1 MAINAI
7 NTISE
12 KVHDNAL
19 QQELSKQKLWYSV
32 IQNKATDRLQNERAE
47 EYHASAMQD
56 LMLKGGIQM
65 NTFTNCSTSKIA
77 ELMIQG
83 SNRGITSMWKSMNH
97 HQNSGNLSM
106 EVAKELVDFE
116 QKSIARLKKIF
127 IKGVTMTR
135 LNKYLAECGLCS
147 RREADKLI
155 DQGRVYVN
163 GQRAVSGMKVCD
175 RDIVEVNH
183 QRLQSAAASKVVLA
197 YNKPVGI
204 TCTEKDRYA
213 EKTIVEAVNYPVRLT
228 YAGRLDKA
236 SDGLIILTNDGELI
250 QRMMK
255 GANGHEKEYLVKVD
269 RELTEEFLTKMAQGV
284 YLRELD
290 ATTRPCTLKRIGK
303 YTFQITLTQG
313 LNRQIRRMCG
323 CFGYNVKSLTRIR
336 VMNIE
341 LNGLKSGEYRE
352 IKGQERETLYRLCGI
367 SDSQ

>member
-1 MAINAI
+1 
-7 NTISE
+7 
-12 KVHDNAL
+12 
-19 QQELSKQKLWYSV
+19 
-32 IQNKATDRLQNERAE
+32 
-47 EYHASAMQD
+47 
-56 LMLKGGIQM
+56 
-65 NTFTNCSTSKIA
+65 
-77 ELMIQG
+77 
-83 SNRGITSMWKSMNH
+83 
-97 HQNSGNLSM
+97 
-106 EVAKELVDFE
+106 
-116 QKSIARLKKIF
+116 
-127 IKGVTMTR
+127 MTR
-135 LNKYLAECGLCS
+135 LNKYLAACGLCS

-155 DQGRVYVN
+155 DQGRVNVN
-163 GQRAVSGMKVCD
+163 GQKAVSGMKVCD
-175 RDIVEVNH
+175 TDVVEVNH
-183 QRLQSAAASKVVLA
+183 KRIKQAAAKVVLA

>member
-1 MAINAI
+1 
-7 NTISE
+7 
-12 KVHDNAL
+12 
-19 QQELSKQKLWYSV
+19 
-32 IQNKATDRLQNERAE
+32 
-47 EYHASAMQD
+47 
-56 LMLKGGIQM
+56 
-65 NTFTNCSTSKIA
+65 
-77 ELMIQG
+77 
-83 SNRGITSMWKSMNH
+83 
-97 HQNSGNLSM
+97 
-106 EVAKELVDFE
+106 
-116 QKSIARLKKIF
+116 
-127 IKGVTMTR
+127 MTR

-155 DQGRVYVN
+155 DQGRVNVN
-163 GQRAVSGMKVCD
+163 GQKAVSGMKVWD
-175 RDIVEVNH
+175 TDVVEVNH
-183 QRLQSAAASKVVLA
+183 KRIKQAAAKVVLA

-204 TCTEKDRYA
+204 TCTEKDRHA
-213 EKTIVEAVNYPVRLT
+213 DKTIVEAVNYPVRLT

>member
-1 MAINAI
+1 
-7 NTISE
+7 
-12 KVHDNAL
+12 
-19 QQELSKQKLWYSV
+19 
-32 IQNKATDRLQNERAE
+32 
-47 EYHASAMQD
+47 
-56 LMLKGGIQM
+56 
-65 NTFTNCSTSKIA
+65 
-77 ELMIQG
+77 
-83 SNRGITSMWKSMNH
+83 
-97 HQNSGNLSM
+97 
-106 EVAKELVDFE
+106 
-116 QKSIARLKKIF
+116 
-127 IKGVTMTR
+127 
-135 LNKYLAECGLCS
+135 
-147 RREADKLI
+147 
-155 DQGRVYVN
+155 
-163 GQRAVSGMKVCD
+163 MKVCD

-183 QRLQSAAASKVVLA
+183 QRLRSAAASKVVLA

>member
-1 MAINAI
+1 
-7 NTISE
+7 
-12 KVHDNAL
+12 
-19 QQELSKQKLWYSV
+19 
-32 IQNKATDRLQNERAE
+32 
-47 EYHASAMQD
+47 
-56 LMLKGGIQM
+56 
-65 NTFTNCSTSKIA
+65 
-77 ELMIQG
+77 
-83 SNRGITSMWKSMNH
+83 
-97 HQNSGNLSM
+97 
-106 EVAKELVDFE
+106 
-116 QKSIARLKKIF
+116 
-127 IKGVTMTR
+127 MTR

-183 QRLQSAAASKVVLA
+183 QRLQSVAASKVVLA

>member
-1 MAINAI
+1 
-7 NTISE
+7 
-12 KVHDNAL
+12 
-19 QQELSKQKLWYSV
+19 
-32 IQNKATDRLQNERAE
+32 
-47 EYHASAMQD
+47 
-56 LMLKGGIQM
+56 
-65 NTFTNCSTSKIA
+65 
-77 ELMIQG
+77 
-83 SNRGITSMWKSMNH
+83 
-97 HQNSGNLSM
+97 
-106 EVAKELVDFE
+106 
-116 QKSIARLKKIF
+116 
-127 IKGVTMTR
+127 MTR

-183 QRLQSAAASKVVLA
+183 QRLRSAAASKVVLA

-336 VMNIE
+336 RPCTDR
-341 LNGLKSGEYRE
+341 KSVV
-352 IKGQERETLYRLCGI
+352 
-367 SDSQ
+367 

>member
-1 MAINAI
+1 
-7 NTISE
+7 
-12 KVHDNAL
+12 
-19 QQELSKQKLWYSV
+19 
-32 IQNKATDRLQNERAE
+32 
-47 EYHASAMQD
+47 
-56 LMLKGGIQM
+56 
-65 NTFTNCSTSKIA
+65 
-77 ELMIQG
+77 
-83 SNRGITSMWKSMNH
+83 
-97 HQNSGNLSM
+97 
-106 EVAKELVDFE
+106 
-116 QKSIARLKKIF
+116 
-127 IKGVTMTR
+127 MTR

-183 QRLQSAAASKVVLA
+183 QRLRSAAASKVVLA

-323 CFGYNVKSLTRIR
+323 CFVACFGYNVKSLTRIR